1 MKQHISRYLL
11 TLVAL
16 FAMTAGAWADET
28 PLVTIESKDYKTFKS
43 GSMTFDDKVTI
54 TFSNEV
60 YNEGNFLGWYCF
72 DASQLTVAGTN
83 GYTITSCKFYTYSG
97 TAANG
102 YTVKGESPSV
112 YLYEGYVYTDANQS
126 VSIGYYGVTKI
137 EVYGAVASSASA
149 VEVTTNAASEGATFT
164 EASFDMPTF
173 DATVSYEL
181 VRDMAQ
187 SMTTQV
193 GDGKDGFTIRVKKDG
208 ESFVPSE
215 MTLQQMMAL
224 YTVHDGIENQDLV
237 FYGDGKVCDI
247 SIFAVDDDDQPT
259 GDAIA
264 FTALPPGRYV
274 AIATAVDDS
283 NYGGT
288 TAPSNIF
295 QLYQGYEVEI
305 AGGEFVTYYKDE
317 AIYVEDEDVQ
327 LFSITAVGENTATAT
342 QYDVIP
348 ANKAMLVKNNSAE
361 PKTVLLIPTETEP
374 LSFTWYEG
382 FKGTLEA
389 TTILASDATTDRYA
403 FNGKQFV
410 RVKNDL
416 AVGANKAW
424 LEIPAANN
432 ARIINISFEETTGID
447 EMVNGQS
454 SMVNGTWYDLNGRK
468 LNGIPTKKGVYIMN
482 GRKVVIK

>member
-1 MKQHISRYLL
+1 MKNEKKVTIKQKKIMIHKFSRYLL

-16 FAMTAGAWADET
+16 FAMTAGAWAEGET
-28 PLVTIESKDYKTFKS
+28 A
-43 GSMTFDDKVTI
+43 TI
-54 TFSNEV
+54 T
-60 YNEGNFLGWYCF
+60 
-72 DASQLTVAGTN
+72 LT
-83 GYTITSCKFYTYSG
+83 SG
-97 TAANG
+97 Q
-102 YTVKGESPSV
+102 TVKT
-112 YLYEGYVYTDANQS
+112 YENVTLPWSTTAEILKEVVTDINFNININAISGGDGKVVKFGNENFTVNGTFSGQAT
-126 VSIGYYGVTKI
+126 VT
-137 EVYGAVASSASA
+137 VTYNMGSSAIIT
-149 VEVTTNAASEGATFT
+149 VTAPGPLMTLSDDGKTATM
-164 EASFDMPTF
+164 ESMPGSDITI
-173 DATVSYEL
+173 DYEL
-181 VRDMAQ
+181 VRDMAI
-187 SMTTQV
+187 SMPVTV
-193 GDGKDGFTIRVKKDG
+193 GDGEDGYRIRIKKDNQTG
-208 ESFVPSE
+208 KFVPAE

-264 FTALPPGRYV
+264 FTALTPGRYV
-274 AIATAVDDS
+274 AIATAADGSAYD
-283 NYGGT
+283 GT

-305 AGGEFVTYYKDE
+305 AGGEFITYYKDE

-342 QYDVIP
+342 QFDVIP

-361 PKTVLLIPTETEP
+361 PKTVLLIPTETDP

-382 FKGTLEA
+382 FVGTLEA

-468 LNGIPTKKGVYIMN
+468 LDAVPTKKGVYILN
-482 GRKVVIK
+482 GRKVVVK

>member
-1 MKQHISRYLL
+1 MIHKFSRYLL

-16 FAMTAGAWADET
+16 LAMTTGAWADPQEEL
-28 PLVTIESKDYKTFKS
+28 LVTITPNASGNIVYSAEGIATLDKGAASYDSDYGWYKTGGEAYLTVTVADGINVSKVKFTTNKNDTWDDTDAPYQVKLS
-43 GSMTFDDKVTI
+43 GAH
-54 TFSNEV
+54 V
-60 YNEGNFLGWYCF
+60 YN
-72 DASQLTVAGTN
+72 ASSQIIGT
-83 GYTITSCKFYTYSG
+83 
-97 TAANG
+97 
-102 YTVKGESPSV
+102 
-112 YLYEGYVYTDANQS
+112 
-126 VSIGYYGVTKI
+126 SIGVTKI
-137 EVYGAVASSASA
+137 EVYGTPAGP
-149 VEVTTNAASEGATFT
+149 EVIISDDQT
-164 EASFDMPTF
+164 EAEFDMPSY
-173 DATVSYEL
+173 DATLEYDIVRNMASNMTVS
-181 VRDMAQ
+181 
-187 SMTTQV
+187 V
-193 GDGKDGFTIRVKKDG
+193 GDGEDGYRIRIKKDDQTG
-208 ESFVPSE
+208 KFVPAE
-215 MTLQQMMAL
+215 MTVQEMMAL
-224 YTVHDGIENQDLV
+224 IEVTDNIESQNLV
-237 FYGDGKVCDI
+237 FYGQDKVCDI
-247 SIFAVDDDDQPT
+247 SIFAVDDQDQPT

-264 FTALPPGRYV
+264 FAALTPGRYV

-342 QYDVIP
+342 QFDVIP

-382 FKGTLEA
+382 FVGTLEA

-468 LNGIPTKKGVYIMN
+468 LDAVPTKKGVYILN
-482 GRKVVIK
+482 GRKVVVK

>member
-1 MKQHISRYLL
+1 MNNMRNKILSLLVLLL
-11 TLVAL
+11 TA
-16 FAMTAGAWADET
+16 ASGAWAADET
-28 PLVTIESKDYKTFKS
+28 LLVTIENKDYADFKS
-43 GSMTFDDKVTI
+43 GSMTIDDMVTV
-54 TFSNEV
+54 TFSKWVQNYGDV
-60 YNEGNFLGWYCF
+60 WGWNSEGPGSL
-72 DASQLTVAGTN
+72 LTVAGIN
-83 GYTITSCKFYTYSG
+83 GYTITSCKFYTNCGEAS
-97 TAANG
+97 TG
-102 YTVKGESPSV
+102 YTVEGESPSV
-112 YLYEGYVYTDANQS
+112 YIYAGEVYNDDNLSVYLGYPG
-126 VSIGYYGVTKI
+126 ITKI
-137 EVYGAVASSASA
+137 EVYGTAPSAAPA
-149 VEVTTNAASEGATFT
+149 VEVTTNEAKT
-164 EASFDMPTF
+164 EASFDMPAF
-173 DATVSYEL
+173 DATAEYEL
-181 VRDMAQ
+181 VRDMSVQ
-187 SMTTQV
+187 MNVKV
-193 GDGKDGFTIRVKKDG
+193 GEEGEDGYRIRIKKDNQTG
-208 ESFVPSE
+208 KFVPAE
-215 MTLQQMMAL
+215 MTLQEMMAL

-247 SIFAVDDDDQPT
+247 SIFAVDDQDQPT

-264 FTALPPGRYV
+264 FTALTPGRYV
-274 AIATAVDDS
+274 AIATAAENS
-283 NYGGT
+283 NYDGETG
-288 TAPSNIF
+288 PSNIF
-295 QLYQGYEVEI
+295 ELYQGYEVEI
-305 AGGEFVTYYKDE
+305 AGGEFITYYKDE

-342 QYDVIP
+342 QFDVIP

-361 PKTVLLIPTETEP
+361 PKTVLLIPTETDP

-382 FKGTLEA
+382 FVGTLEA

-468 LNGIPTKKGVYIMN
+468 LDAVPTKKGVYILN
-482 GRKVVIK
+482 GKKVVVK

>member
-1 MKQHISRYLL
+1 MKNENKVTIKNRKIMIHKFSRYLL

-16 FAMTAGAWADET
+16 LTMTTGAWAEDGEL
-28 PLVTIESKDYKTFKS
+28 LVTITPDGSGNPTYSVDGIATLDLGGAEYNSSKGCWRKFGGAAYLTVTAADGINVTKVKFTTNKNDSWEDTDAPYQVQLDGGYALNAS
-43 GSMTFDDKVTI
+43 GS
-54 TFSNEV
+54 
-60 YNEGNFLGWYCF
+60 
-72 DASQLTVAGTN
+72 
-83 GYTITSCKFYTYSG
+83 
-97 TAANG
+97 
-102 YTVKGESPSV
+102 
-112 YLYEGYVYTDANQS
+112 
-126 VSIGYYGVTKI
+126 SIGTGDGIKKI
-137 EVYGAVASSASA
+137 EVFGTPAAD
-149 VEVTTNAASEGATFT
+149 VEVTISDDQT
-164 EASFDMPTF
+164 EAEFDMPSY
-173 DATVSYEL
+173 DATLEYDIVRNMASNMTVS
-181 VRDMAQ
+181 
-187 SMTTQV
+187 V
-193 GDGKDGFTIRVKKDG
+193 GDGEDGYRIRIKKDG
-208 ESFVPSE
+208 ETFVPAE

-224 YTVHDGIENQDLV
+224 YTVHDATEQKDLV

-264 FTALPPGRYV
+264 FTALTPGRYV

-283 NYGGT
+283 NYAGT

-305 AGGEFVTYYKDE
+305 AGGEFATFFKDE

-342 QYDVIP
+342 QFDVIP

-361 PKTVLLIPTETEP
+361 PKTVLLIPTETDP
-374 LSFTWYEG
+374 LSFTWYDG
-382 FKGTLEA
+382 FVGTLEA

-416 AVGANKAW
+416 AVGATKAW

-432 ARIINISFEETTGID
+432 ARIINISFEETTGIHGTNWAN
-447 EMVNGQS
+447 EA
-454 SMVNGTWYDLNGRK
+454 NGTWYDLNGRK
-468 LNGIPTKKGVYIMN
+468 LDAVPTKKGVYILN
-482 GRKVVIK
+482 GRKVVVK